1 MITNIPR
8 FTAQM
13 LQNTHVGVSLGVHS
27 LREAEVFLSIAYA
40 YRIPLLV
47 KLPILEKEELQRWTQ
62 YLQLY
67 MEQQGI
73 VAGIT
78 LSPSSRLEDLE
89 FGIQTGCQ
97 LVSFDIREKDID
109 LALKETQYLVNLAHQ
124 KHVAV
129 EVLFG
134 DFHDQEWYSPL
145 RSSFDIQD
153 FVNKTYC
160 DMGAFF
166 AQGQSSQFRYRGKD
180 QLDMDFLEQIHNR
193 IDKPL
198 TLYGS
203 LYGAKY
209 LSEQYKQD
217 LSSLY
222 HHITGISEHALM
234 KVGEKGVDYIHIE
247 EDLQYLVDVSIRHT
261 LRKYDIIYHEHLDQ
275 ELAEVSREFFA
286 YIYKLVQKHYE
297 LS

>member
-1 MITNIPR
+1 MISNIPR
-8 FTAQM
+8 FTSNM

-27 LREAEVFLSIAYA
+27 LREAEIFLSIAYA
-40 YRIPLLV
+40 YR
-47 KLPILEKEELQRWTQ
+47 LPILLKLPLLEKNELQRWAQ
-62 YLQLY
+62 YLELY
-67 MEQQGI
+67 MEQQSI
-73 VAGIT
+73 VAG
-78 LSPSSRLEDLE
+78 LSLAPSTRLDDLE
-89 FGIQTGCQ
+89 QGIQAGCK
-97 LVSFDIREKDID
+97 LVSFDIREKTPD
-109 LALKETQYLVNLAHQ
+109 LAVKETQYIVNLAHQ
-124 KHVAV
+124 KNVAV
-129 EVLFG
+129 EVLLG

-145 RSSFDIQD
+145 RSSFDIEE
-153 FVNKTYC
+153 FVHKTYC
-160 DMGAFF
+160 DMGGFF

-180 QLDMDFLEQIHNR
+180 QINMDFLEQIHNR

-286 YIYKLVQKHYE
+286 YAYKLVQKHYE